1 MRPFEALLNVLDILA
16 FALVTTELYGI
27 DRLEHLRQRILA
39 VKFGEFAPFELFKD
53 QKTGKP
59 FPLRMWVQVALAL
72 VGVITGFW
80 LVGQVLITGADVL
93 RGRGL
98 HLPPLEEVEFLF
110 FVLGLMAAV
119 LLLMYLVWF
128 ARAALVPGLIYL
140 TKLFKIQGMMIVTG
154 SVIYLV
160 ARGLAIAYDLTW
172 P

>member
-1 MRPFEALLNVLDILA
+1 MRPFEALLNVLDIVA

-39 VKFGEFAPFELFKD
+39 VKFGAFEPLALFKD
-53 QKTGKP
+53 QKTGKL
-59 FPLRMWVQVALAL
+59 FPLRMWGQVLLAL

-80 LVGQVLITGADVL
+80 LIGQVLILVTDVL
-93 RGRGL
+93 RGRGA
-98 HLPPLEEVEFLF
+98 HWPKTEEFEFLL
-110 FVLGLMAAV
+110 FVLGFMAAV
-119 LLLMYLVWF
+119 LLLMYVVWF

-160 ARGLAIAYDLTW
+160 ARGLAIAYDLAW